1 MPLRDI
7 ARLLVKIAGL
17 VIIVSAVID
26 LPVLLARSLPIQEPM
41 TARDVIAMTLVP
53 PAIAVL
59 IGIVMFWGAG
69 RVVDRLLVAPAAPG
83 QGGGLDLRAIEEIA
97 IAALGLYFVAT
108 AIADAFYYWGKAGLY
123 YRYVTENN
131 IPLPVIAADDFGGF
145 VSTAARLA
153 IGVVLILFSRGIVAV
168 RRRLLSLRP
177 IAGQAGQD

>member
-17 VIIVSAVID
+17 IVIVSAVID

-41 TARDVIAMTLVP
+41 IARDVIAMALVP

-59 IGIVMFWGAG
+59 VGIVLFWGAG
-69 RVVDRLLVAPAAPG
+69 RIVDRLLVVPATSGP
-83 QGGGLDLRAIEEIA
+83 GGGPDLRAVEEIA

-108 AIADAFYYWGKAGLY
+108 GIADAFYYWGKAGLY

-131 IPLPVIAADDFGGF
+131 FPLPVIAADDFGGF
-145 VSTAARLA
+145 FSTAARLA
-153 IGVVLILFSRGIVAV
+153 IGVVLVLLSRGIVAV

-177 IAGQAGQD
+177 LTGQAGQD

>member
-26 LPVLLARSLPIQEPM
+26 LPVLLARSLPIEEPM
-41 TARDVIAMTLVP
+41 TARDVIAMALVP

-69 RVVDRLLVAPAAPG
+69 RIADRLLVAPAAPG
-83 QGGGLDLRAIEEIA
+83 RGGSLDLRAIEEIA
-97 IAALGLYFVAT
+97 IAALGLYFAAT

-145 VSTAARLA
+145 VSTAVRLA
-153 IGVVLILFSRGIVAV
+153 IGLILVLLSRGIVAV

>member
-17 VIIVSAVID
+17 VVIVSAVID
-26 LPVLLARSLPIQEPM
+26 LPVLLARSLPVQEPM
-41 TARDVIAMTLVP
+41 TARDVVTMALVP
-53 PAIAVL
+53 PAIAAL

-69 RVVDRLLVAPAAPG
+69 RIVDRLLVEPAAPG
-83 QGGGLDLRAIEEIA
+83 QGTGLDLRAIEEIA

-108 AIADAFYYWGKAGLY
+108 AIADAFYYWGKAALY
-123 YRYVTENN
+123 YRVVTENGYP
-131 IPLPVIAADDFGGF
+131 IPPITPDDFAGF

-153 IGVVLILFSRGIVAV
+153 IGVVLVLLSRGIVAV

-177 IAGQAGQD
+177 ITGQE